1 MSNWRVPSESQNEEL
16 HPELDLEFFLSQPII
31 RILLPPSPAPLHE
44 CPQKEAGPSR
54 PSKQPRMEQWWYGN
68 LPRDARALVILL
80 QVGSVEPDTR
90 GVTFGGIFEGLN
102 DDQYFCCLK
111 PIKGSRGHQRWL
123 EGPVHSLSKADH
135 VDYSIIILRCTLK
148 FLQIE

>member
-16 HPELDLEFFLSQPII
+16 HPELDSEISVSQPTI
-31 RILLPPSPAPLHE
+31 RTLLLPSPAPLHKR
-44 CPQKEAGPSR
+44 PQEEAGPSR

-90 GVTFGGIFEGLN
+90 GVTFGGIFQGLN

-111 PIKGSRGHQRWL
+111 PIRGSRGHQRGL
-123 EGPVHSLSKADH
+123 KVQFIHC
-135 VDYSIIILRCTLK
+135 LRLIVRTTLQL
-148 FLQIE
+148 FFGAFSSSCR